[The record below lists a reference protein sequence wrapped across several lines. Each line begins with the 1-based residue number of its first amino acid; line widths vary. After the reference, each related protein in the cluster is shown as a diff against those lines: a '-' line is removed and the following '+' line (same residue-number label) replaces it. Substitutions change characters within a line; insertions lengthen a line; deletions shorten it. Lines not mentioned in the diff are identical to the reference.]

1 LVDSSSW
8 WFADWFWSIP
18 IILFTV
24 ALHAIG
30 LLLVEVVVLERL
42 EHRLKK
48 TRFRFRFP
56 IVISA
61 VVLLVTTLHGFEAAI
76 WAGVYRL
83 LDALPDDKTA
93 MLYSLNAI
101 TSFGHANIYLKPH
114 WQLMGAFEALNGVM
128 LFGLTTAFL
137 FTVINRVSLTRRA
150 PRVAAKSLD

>member
-1 LVDSSSW
+1 MVDTTSW
-8 WFADWFWSIP
+8 WLADWVWSIP

-30 LLLVEVVVLERL
+30 LLIVDVFVLEKL
-42 EHRLKK
+42 EGRLKK

-56 IVISA
+56 IIIST
-61 VVLLVTTLHGFEAAI
+61 VVLFVTALHGLEASIWAAI
-76 WAGVYRL
+76 YRL

-101 TSFGHANIYLKPH
+101 TSFGHANVYLKPQ

-137 FTVINRVSLTRRA
+137 FTVVSRVSMTRRGG
-150 PRVAAKSLD
+150 VAAKSLK